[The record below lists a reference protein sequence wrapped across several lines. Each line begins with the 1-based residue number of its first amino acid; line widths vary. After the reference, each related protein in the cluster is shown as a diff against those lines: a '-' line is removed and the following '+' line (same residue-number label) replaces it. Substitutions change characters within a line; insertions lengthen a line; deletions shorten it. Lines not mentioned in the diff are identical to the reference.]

1 MNGARGKGRNLA
13 PTNFGKEIY
22 CRTNLPPLHICKETF
37 IPEIVEWLVDD
48 EGKDYFR
55 KREGTVPSWLSR
67 LKDEKVSA
75 SLVNYREKAEASCRV
90 PMEQFKINKT

>member
-1 MNGARGKGRNLA
+1 M
-13 PTNFGKEIY
+13 
-22 CRTNLPPLHICKETF
+22 
-37 IPEIVEWLVDD
+37 DD